1 MAQEPTRRTFLR
13 ALLGMGAGVVAAGA
27 LRATPVDAAGL
38 SAPDLSPWATGATQT
53 QISAADALW
62 RLREGNKRFV
72 AGRYLRPNSQ
82 PSRRVAVAPAQL
94 PFAVVLSCSDS
105 RVPPEEV
112 FDRGIGDLFVARV
125 AGNSVDDALLGSME
139 FAVDHYNV
147 PLLVVLG
154 HERCGAVTGA
164 VDMVTKGTTYPGH
177 LPAMINPIRPA
188 VEEVANQSGDMVD
201 NAVRAN
207 IRLNVTRLKE
217 SEPILAELVHT
228 GKLRIVG
235 ARYDLDTGRIDFI
248 A

>member
-1 MAQEPTRRTFLR
+1 MAQEPTRRAFLR
-13 ALLGMGAGVVAAGA
+13 GLLGIGAGAIAAGVVAPHGG
-27 LRATPVDAAGL
+27 LAAGPT
-38 SAPDLSPWATGATQT
+38 APDLAPWTAGATQT
-53 QISAADALW
+53 QISADAALW

-82 PSRRVAVAPAQL
+82 PSRRTAVAPAQL

-112 FDRGIGDLFVARV
+112 FDRGLGDLFVARV

-139 FAVDHYNV
+139 FAVDQYNV

-164 VDMVTKGTTYPGH
+164 VDMVTKGATFPGH

-188 VEEVANQSGDMVD
+188 VEEVVSQSGDMVD

-207 IRLNVTRLKE
+207 IRLNVARLKD

-235 ARYDLDTGRIDFI
+235 ARYDLDSGRVDFI

>member
-1 MAQEPTRRTFLR
+1 M
-13 ALLGMGAGVVAAGA
+13 AAGA
-27 LRATPVDAAGL
+27 LRATPVEAVGL
-38 SAPDLSPWATGATQT
+38 SAPDLSPWTAGATQT
-53 QISAADALW
+53 QISADDALW
-62 RLREGNKRFV
+62 RLREGNKRYV
-72 AGRYLRPNSQ
+72 SGRYLRPNSQ
-82 PSRRVAVAPAQL
+82 PSRRAVVAPAQL

-164 VDMVTKGTTYPGH
+164 VDMVTKGTTFPGH

-217 SEPILAELVHT
+217 SEPILAELVHA